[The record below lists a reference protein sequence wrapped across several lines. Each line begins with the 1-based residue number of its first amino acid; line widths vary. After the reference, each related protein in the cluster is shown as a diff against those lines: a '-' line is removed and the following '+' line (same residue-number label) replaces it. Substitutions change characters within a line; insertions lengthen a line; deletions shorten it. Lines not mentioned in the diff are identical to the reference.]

1 MAVDLSAMKDCGRDT
16 HIHPEVTLLSP
27 DSNNMAVALF
37 STGREKNFSVHQVQ
51 SWSAKKQRDKVKLEV
66 GPGQVAFL
74 PFHHMDYHL
83 LLHQGALSADADVQ
97 RLIFFE

>member
-16 HIHPEVTLLSP
+16 HIHPELTLLP
-27 DSNNMAVALF
+27 LDSNNMAVALL
-37 STGREKNFSVHQVQ
+37 SIGRKKAFLVLQVQ
-51 SWSAKKQRDKVKLEV
+51 SWSAKKQRGKVKLEV

-83 LLHQGALSADADVQ
+83 LLHQGALSADVDVQ